1 MEMNTPSQDKRPSI
15 FVRAK
20 LTDSALEKLEK
31 VAIIKLKPN
40 ADKEEIIREISD
52 CDGIICHG
60 PERFYTED
68 FFNSASNLKV
78 LARTSVGTDMIDLE
92 SATRHDV
99 VVSNAAGTNAISV
112 AEEGLLLMLAASR
125 KLIKCDRLVRD
136 REPFRQTH
144 IYNALQGQEIYGKNV
159 GIIGFGAVG
168 RELAARTLAL
178 GVNTF
183 SYDPIVDPD
192 TMKSAGV
199 IPADLE
205 DLLKTSDFVVLCC
218 PLTTATKDMINRKN
232 LSLMKP
238 EAYLINIAR
247 AGLIVIDDLVETLKA
262 KGIAGVALDVTDPEP
277 PLENDPL
284 IQMDNVFFSA
294 HQGGNTK
301 DCWQRMCHTAVD
313 NALSVLVDRKR
324 PKNLVNQDVY
334 KGQE

>member
-1 MEMNTPSQDKRPSI
+1 MESKPQNQDKLPSV

-20 LTDSALEKLEK
+20 LTDCALEKLEK
-31 VAIIKLKPN
+31 VANIKLKPN
-40 ADKEEIIREISD
+40 ADKEEIIRGISG

-68 FFNSASNLKV
+68 FFDSASSLKII
-78 LARTSVGTDMIDLE
+78 ARTSVGTDMIDIE
-92 SATRHDV
+92 AATRHDV
-99 VVSNAAGTNAISV
+99 IVTNAAGTNAISV

-125 KLIKCDRLVRD
+125 KLIQCDRLVRD
-136 REPFRQTH
+136 RAPFRQTQ

-159 GIIGFGAVG
+159 GIIGFGSVG
-168 RELAARTLAL
+168 RELAARTLSL

-183 SYDPIVDPD
+183 SYDPIVDPN
-192 TMKSAGV
+192 TMTSAGV
-199 IPADLE
+199 MPADLG
-205 DLLKTSDFVVLCC
+205 DLLKISDFVVLCC
-218 PLTTATKDMINRKN
+218 PLTSETKNMINGKN
-232 LSLMKP
+232 LSLMKS

-247 AGLIVIDDLVETLKA
+247 AGLIVIDDLVQTLNV

-284 IQMDNVFFSA
+284 IRMDNVFFSA

-313 NALSVLVDRKR
+313 NALSVLVDGKR